1 MKQKKRMNSKI
12 KNDLN
17 KSSRKNTSRT
27 INGFEVFECD
37 DCVSISDASTKDTNK
52 LKTQYDKKQ

>member
-1 MKQKKRMNSKI
+1 MNSKI
-12 KNDLN
+12 KNDLK

-37 DCVSISDASTKDTNK
+37 NCVSISDTSTKDASK
-52 LKTQYDKKQ
+52 LKTEYDKKQ

>member
-1 MKQKKRMNSKI
+1 MSSKI
-12 KNDLN
+12 KNDLK

-37 DCVSISDASTKDTNK
+37 DCVGISDASTKDTNN
-52 LKTQYDKKQ
+52 LKTEYEKKQ